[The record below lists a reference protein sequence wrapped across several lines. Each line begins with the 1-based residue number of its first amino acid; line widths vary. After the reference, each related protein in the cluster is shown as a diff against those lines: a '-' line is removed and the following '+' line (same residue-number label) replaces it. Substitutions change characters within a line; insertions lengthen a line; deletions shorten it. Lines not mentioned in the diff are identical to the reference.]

1 MQTWLQAVDLK
12 IQQLGGFGVYR
23 FLENLFHAFEALFE
37 VLTYSDSTA
46 AKNALGM
53 LQRIRQISKVRIVI
67 SLRNKTMYININ
79 FIVNSLSTNP
89 TKWSNIIR
97 LLLSMNCFECV

>member
-1 MQTWLQAVDLK
+1 MQTWLQAMDLK

-23 FLENLFHAFEALFE
+23 FLENLFHVFEALFE

-67 SLRNKTMYININ
+67 SLRNKTMYINILQLKRH
-79 FIVNSLSTNP
+79 FQLP
-89 TKWSNIIR
+89 TKLNSN
-97 LLLSMNCFECV
+97 LMTQ

>member
-1 MQTWLQAVDLK
+1 MQTWLQAMDLK

-53 LQRIRQISKVRIVI
+53 LQKIRQISKVRIVV
-67 SLRNKTMYININ
+67 SLRDKKIT
-79 FIVNSLSTNP
+79 STLYN
-89 TKWSNIIR
+89 
-97 LLLSMNCFECV
+97 L